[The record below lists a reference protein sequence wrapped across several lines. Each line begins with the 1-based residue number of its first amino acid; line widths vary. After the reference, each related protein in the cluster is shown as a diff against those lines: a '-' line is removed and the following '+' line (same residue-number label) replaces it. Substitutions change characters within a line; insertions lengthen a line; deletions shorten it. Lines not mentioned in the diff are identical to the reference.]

1 MRLASALASLLLVA
15 SVASCAARAPATD
28 ATLTNRPAQAGA
40 QQAELELRVRALE
53 AKLAEYD
60 EALQFLNKVYA
71 QQKAGAGAGAADD
84 ELDPNAIY
92 AVDISHD
99 IKAGKIDGPAKA
111 PVTIVKVFD
120 FTCPYCYRMASVLD
134 DVVKA
139 YKGQVRAVYV
149 DLIIHPQTASVAH
162 HAACA
167 AGKQGKY
174 VAFKH
179 AVWEKGFAKYMD
191 TRDASAMSEAS
202 ILQIAKDVGLDTKRL
217 AQDMGGTACRELIDA
232 DQAEMSKFKVN
243 ATPTMFING
252 KVIAGAV
259 PVDAL
264 KKLVDEQLAIVKAS
278 GAGADYYDKVVLAT
292 GQKQFTPAK

>member
-1 MRLASALASLLLVA
+1 MRLASALAPLLLVA
-15 SVASCAARAPATD
+15 GCASRAPATD
-28 ATLTNRPAQAGA
+28 STLTNRPAQAGA

-71 QQKAGAGAGAADD
+71 QQKAGAGAADD
-84 ELDPNAIY
+84 ELDPDAIY

-120 FTCPYCYRMASVLD
+120 FTCPYCYRMADVID

-191 TRDASAMSEAS
+191 TRDASAMDEAH

-217 AQDMGGTACRELIDA
+217 AQDMGGVACRELIDA
-232 DQAEMSKFKVN
+232 DQAEMTKFKVN

-259 PVDAL
+259 SLDAL

-292 GQKQFTPAK
+292 GQKQFTSAK